1 MDYLF
6 QMEEVQCWCIS
17 LRTCLRRH
25 EVRCFWPEISDLH
38 VVIKDGLGV
47 VWHLWQEVTVEHH
60 LAVVK
65 VEAAHLKEQPMIWW

>member
-1 MDYLF
+1 MLTRRRRYKVSGLRP
-6 QMEEVQCWCIS
+6 EVPDDDI
-17 LRTCLRRH
+17 
-25 EVRCFWPEISDLH
+25 
-38 VVIKDGLGV
+38 VVEDGLGV